1 MKVLVTGGAGFIG
14 SHLADRLAGAG
25 HAVVVLDNEAT
36 GRREN
41 VPAAA
46 RYLKGDVARPDD
58 LEPAFAGG
66 LDAVFHVA
74 GQVSL
79 IRAFTDPGA
88 DLRTNVQGTLAVLQA
103 CVKR

>member
-14 SHLADRLAGAG
+14 SHIADRLVGAG
-25 HAVVVLDNEAT
+25 HEVVVLDNEAT

-41 VPAAA
+41 TPAAA
-46 RYLKGDVARPDD
+46 RYLKGDVASPDD

-66 LDAVFHVA
+66 LDAVFHIA

-79 IRAFTDPGA
+79 IRSFTDPGV
-88 DLRTNVQGTLAVLQA
+88 DLRTNVQGTLAVLQV
-103 CVKR
+103 CV